1 MAQAR
6 QPGAGALP
14 PELRLHPWP
23 GPDPALT
30 LILEAGDP
38 AQQRAAIGASIQM
51 QREILQAQMNYLNT
65 MQGIVGHSGQ
75 TP

>member
-6 QPGAGALP
+6 QPGASALP

-30 LILEAGDP
+30 LVLETGDP
-38 AQQRAAIGASIQM
+38 AQQRAAISASIQM

-65 MQGIVGHSGQ
+65 MQGIVGRGGQ